1 MEQGRSLKRW
11 SLALLVVGFACLVA
25 ARLIGSQVAADGI
38 RQEPFALI
46 PIGWFSLS
54 LGLILGAVHVFG
66 RLSGRGDPAPPD
78 PD

>member
-1 MEQGRSLKRW
+1 MEPGRSLKRW
-11 SLALLVVGFACLVA
+11 SLALLVVGLGCLVA
-25 ARLIGSQVAADGI
+25 ARLIGSEVDTDGTL
-38 RQEPFALI
+38 QEPFALI

>member
-11 SLALLVVGFACLVA
+11 SLALLALGFGCLVA
-25 ARLIGSQVAADGI
+25 ARLVGSEGGGEGPLL
-38 RQEPFALI
+38 EPLVLI
-46 PIGWFSLS
+46 PVGWFSLS
-54 LGLILGAVHVFG
+54 LGLILGAVHLFG